1 MGSITI
7 IETAFM
13 MATGCLHC
21 SSNSLGD
28 KIETAGTVVV
38 VVVDVPVV

>member
-1 MGSITI
+1 MGTIAI

-13 MATGCLHC
+13 MASGCLHC

-28 KIETAGTVVV
+28 KIETTGN
-38 VVVDVPVV
+38 VVVDVAVV